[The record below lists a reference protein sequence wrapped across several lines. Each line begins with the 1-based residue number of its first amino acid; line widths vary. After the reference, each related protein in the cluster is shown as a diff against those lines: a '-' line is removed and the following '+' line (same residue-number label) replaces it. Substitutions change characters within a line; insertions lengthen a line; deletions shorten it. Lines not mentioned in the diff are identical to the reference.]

1 MGGMQRELKP
11 ENSCSL
17 LVKMGMLC
25 SKLLTLDCLN
35 IVGSAFYVA
44 SEVLRRSY
52 KKEISIWSAGII
64 LYILLCG
71 VPPFCML
78 SNVFIEHPW
87 IRGGEASDNPIDSA
101 ALSLMRQFRAMSKL
115 KKLAPKIIA
124 ESLSEEEIKGLK
136 TMFA

>member
-1 MGGMQRELKP
+1 
-11 ENSCSL
+11 
-17 LVKMGMLC
+17 
-25 SKLLTLDCLN
+25 
-35 IVGSAFYVA
+35 
-44 SEVLRRSY
+44 
-52 KKEISIWSAGII
+52 
-64 LYILLCG
+64 
-71 VPPFCML
+71 ML

-136 TMFA
+136 TMFALDRYISQGRCIDTDWIKMRNLFKAVQHIDKDNSRFITMDELRVSHEREYWHYGR